1 MDKTLFSYTRHFF
14 SGTLLS
20 RISGFFRD
28 VSMAFAFGDI
38 PEIAALI
45 LAYRL
50 CMLLRRVLGEGSMQ
64 SAFIPGYQ
72 TIRETN
78 QDLAYKFF
86 KEVLLKWLLGIAVFS
101 SLIGFIFTLLTPYF
115 STNWQM
121 VVNLS
126 VQLLPCL
133 VFVIGY
139 TLFQAL
145 LQCHGKYFT
154 ASFAPAFSNILW
166 GVGCLYSSR
175 FEPIVAMQ
183 YVSYFICAGL
193 LMQWLVL
200 IPEVKKIL
208 PKNFWTLK
216 KAPIDEKPYGFNFLG
231 AVALAAIGVSAT
243 QINSALDGIF
253 AKFADPKGP
262 IHLWFSIRIQQLP
275 LALLSIGLVSA
286 ASPKLCKLLASEKKE
301 EAKELL
307 DSVASKISIMMVF
320 LTCAILVVGDQ
331 IIRLLFKHGM
341 FSEDAASQ
349 TLFCLNAYMIGLAPT
364 SLATVYASFFYAMK
378 DYKKPSVASVYCLMA
393 NLVLNTAL
401 IFGFKMGS
409 WSVAAATSA
418 CSFLNAFLLKRSLKK
433 LDLIA
438 GQEKKQTFLN
448 YAVALA
454 TCLAVYPI
462 KMLVSTLNPLLSL
475 CILSVSFIGVY
486 VLMSKILKFSQPLEL
501 FSSLVPKKRNES
513 L

>member
-20 RISGFFRD
+20 RLSGFFRD

-72 TIRETN
+72 TIREASKE
-78 QDLAYKFF
+78 QAFGFF
-86 KEVLLKWLLGIAVFS
+86 KEVLFKWLLGIAVCS
-101 SLIGFIFTLLTPYF
+101 AILGFIFMQLTPYF
-115 STNWQM
+115 SANWQM

-126 VQLLPCL
+126 VKLLPCL

-145 LQCHGKYFT
+145 LQCHGRYFT
-154 ASFAPAFSNILW
+154 ASFAPSFSNILW
-166 GVGCLYSSR
+166 GVGCLFSR
-175 FEPIVAMQ
+175 HLEPSVAMN

-200 IPEVKKIL
+200 LPAVKKIL
-208 PKNFWTLK
+208 PENFFSLK
-216 KAPIDEKPYGFNFLG
+216 KQSLSDRSHGFNFLG

-286 ASPKLCKLLASEKKE
+286 ATPKLCQLLALQKRD

-307 DSVASKISIMMVF
+307 ESVASKISIMMVF
-320 LTCAILVVGDQ
+320 ITCGILVVGDE
-331 IIRLLFKHGM
+331 IIRLLFQHGM
-341 FSEDAASQ
+341 FSQDAASS
-349 TLFCLNAYMIGLAPT
+349 TFFCLNAYMIGLAPT

-378 DYKKPSVASVYCLMA
+378 DYKKPSIVSVYCLVA
-393 NLVLNTAL
+393 NLVLNSFF
-401 IFGFKMGS
+401 IFGLHMGS
-409 WSVAAATSA
+409 WSVAAATSL
-418 CSFLNAFLLKRSLKK
+418 CSFLNAFLLKRLLKK
-433 LDLIA
+433 LDLISA
-438 GQEKKQTFLN
+438 FDKKQTIVN

-454 TCLAVYPI
+454 ACLVTFPI
-462 KMLVSTLNPLLSL
+462 KLFLKSFNPLISLSLVSISY
-475 CILSVSFIGVY
+475 IGFY
-486 VLMSKILKFSQPLEL
+486 LLMSRLIKFTQPLEL
-501 FSSLVPKKRNES
+501 LSSLIPKKRS
-513 L
+513 T